1 MPYSQSDLINIV
13 SNFEITDGV
22 SAIEKFGK
30 GHIND
35 SYAVKSAGNN
45 QPAYLLQRINQMIF
59 QDVPALMDNIL
70 LVTDHLKTK
79 LKSVPGGAPEA
90 EVLTVI
96 KTKGHLPYYRDSTGD
111 YWRLYVYLKGTKV
124 LDIVANNEQAQECGK
139 ALGKFQSML
148 ADFDTW
154 RLHETI
160 PNFHNVA
167 LRLSQ
172 YNRALENN
180 EVARKHLV
188 SEEIEFIN
196 TRIERMCSIL
206 TLIKNEHLPLRVTHN
221 DTKFNNILLD
231 EHDRAQCIVDL
242 DTVMPGYVAYDFG
255 DAIRTLINT
264 AVEDEAELSKIGLNM
279 PIFKA
284 FTKGYLSESVAW
296 LTEGEIKSLCLS
308 VPLFPYMQGVR
319 FLTDYLLGD
328 IYYKTQFPDHNLQRA
343 RAQFQLLKE
352 IEVQRDQIEDIIW
365 ETANRCL
372 DLTYAQNKSGESK
385 L

>member
-22 SAIEKFGK
+22 AAIENLGM

-35 SYAVKSAGNN
+35 TYIVNSASDN
-45 QPAYLLQRINQMIF
+45 QPGYLLQRINHIIF
-59 QDVPALMDNIL
+59 KDVPALMNNIL
-70 LVTDHLKTK
+70 LVTDHLKSK
-79 LKSVPGGAPEA
+79 LRSVPGADPET
-90 EVLTVI
+90 EVLSIV
-96 KTKGHLPYYRDSTGD
+96 KTKDHFSYHHDSQGN
-111 YWRLYVYLKGTKV
+111 YWRMYVYLKNTKS
-124 LDIVANNEQAQECGK
+124 LDFVANGEQAQECGK
-139 ALGKFQSML
+139 ALGKFQSLL

-172 YNRALENN
+172 YHRALDKNQA
-180 EVARKHLV
+180 ARKHLV
-188 SEEIEFIN
+188 GEEIGFIN
-196 TRIERMCSIL
+196 ERIERMCAIL
-206 TLIKNEHLPLRVTHN
+206 TLIKEERLTLRVTHN

-231 EHDRAQCIVDL
+231 KNDRAQCIVDL

-264 AVEDEAELSKIGLNM
+264 AAEDESDLSKIGLNM
-279 PIFKA
+279 PIFEA
-284 FTKGYLSESVAW
+284 FTRGYLTESAEW

-319 FLTDYLLGD
+319 FLTDYLQGD
-328 IYYKTQFPDHNLQRA
+328 TYYKTQFPDHNLQRA
-343 RAQFQLLKE
+343 RAQFELLRKLE
-352 IEVQRDQIEDIIW
+352 AQYEKIEDIIW

-372 DLTYAQNKSGESK
+372 DLTYAQNKLGNAK
-385 L
+385 Y

>member
-22 SAIEKFGK
+22 AAIEKFGK

-35 SYAVKSAGNN
+35 TYAVTSAVDN
-45 QPAYLLQRINQMIF
+45 QPVYLLQRINQMIF

-79 LKSVPGGAPEA
+79 LKSISGADPETD
-90 EVLTVI
+90 VLTVI
-96 KTKGHLPYYRDSTGD
+96 KTKDHFPYYHDNQGN
-111 YWRLYVYLKGTKV
+111 YWRMYLYLKNTKV
-124 LDIVANNEQAQECGK
+124 LDFVANNEQAQECGK
-139 ALGKFQSML
+139 ALGRFQSML

-172 YNRALENN
+172 YHRALENN
-180 EVARKHLV
+180 LGARKHLV
-188 SEEIEFIN
+188 SEEIRFIN
-196 TRIERMCSIL
+196 ERIERMCAVL
-206 TLIKNEHLPLRVTHN
+206 TLIKEEHLPLRVTHN
-221 DTKFNNILLD
+221 DTKFNNILLN
-231 EHDRAQCIVDL
+231 ERDRAQCLVDL

-264 AVEDEAELSKIGLNM
+264 AAEDEGDLSKIGLNM
-279 PIFKA
+279 PIFEA
-284 FTKGYLSESVAW
+284 FTAGYLTESVEW
-296 LTEGEIKSLCLS
+296 LTEGEIKSICLS

-319 FLTDYLLGD
+319 FLTDYLQGD
-328 IYYKTQFPDHNLQRA
+328 TYYKTHFEDHNLQRA
-343 RAQFQLLKE
+343 RAQFQLLRE
-352 IEVQRDQIEDIIW
+352 LEAQYERIEDTIW
-365 ETANRCL
+365 ETTNRCL
-372 DLTYAQNKSGESK
+372 DLMYLQNKQGDSK
-385 L
+385 Q